1 MSTWI
6 VPQPKTLAIALG
18 ANLPSAYGSP
28 TSTLI
33 AARGLLEK
41 IVCEWIK
48 SSLKENTNLNEIST
62 GINWRWSPLF
72 ETEPLGGPTN
82 QPKFINAAVL
92 INGSAME
99 SIDPSEQAIL
109 NLLEKTLMIENALG
123 RERKNDSSTW
133 GPRTIDIDL
142 LAWGDLQVKTQK
154 LILPHPRIFE
164 RSFVLTP
171 LAAALT
177 IKSKAPKKLAP
188 QKGWSE

>member
-1 MSTWI
+1 
-6 VPQPKTLAIALG
+6 
-18 ANLPSAYGSP
+18 
-28 TSTLI
+28 
-33 AARGLLEK
+33 
-41 IVCEWIK
+41 
-48 SSLKENTNLNEIST
+48 
-62 GINWRWSPLF
+62 
-72 ETEPLGGPTN
+72 
-82 QPKFINAAVL
+82 
-92 INGSAME
+92 ME

-109 NLLEKTLMIENALG
+109 NLLEKTLMLENDLG